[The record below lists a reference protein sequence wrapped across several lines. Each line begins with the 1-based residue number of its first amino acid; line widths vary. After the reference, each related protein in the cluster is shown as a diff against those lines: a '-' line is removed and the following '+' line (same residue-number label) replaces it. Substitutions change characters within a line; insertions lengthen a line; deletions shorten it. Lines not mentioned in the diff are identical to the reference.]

1 MKLDWIIF
9 ASLMI
14 LVLKVM
20 DEETKEFMKNYDLD
34 EETAERAVELR
45 DEGLDDDDAAE
56 LAEEG
61 V

>member
-1 MKLDWIIF
+1 
-9 ASLMI
+9 MI

>member
-1 MKLDWIIF
+1 
-9 ASLMI
+9 
-14 LVLKVM
+14 M
-20 DEETKEFMKNYDLD
+20 DEETKEFMDNYDLD

>member
-1 MKLDWIIF
+1 
-9 ASLMI
+9 MI
-14 LVLKVM
+14 LVLRVM

-34 EETAERAVELR
+34 KETAERAVELR